1 MEIKVYANSDDA
13 QIVWKIAA
21 PIDDC
26 RGFAIY
32 RRRHGETDYETLKNR
47 VGFKGEKGDENG
59 EQPSTVWPFQR
70 FMWTDYKASSG
81 DVVSYR
87 VVPMVGGKGKLEPK
101 MEEASPWT
109 DEITVSPSG
118 AGGIAAYFNRGIVA
132 SQWLS
137 RVLSRDGSVVPQKKL
152 STIIDDPADR
162 TRKFLAGE
170 IRIAILKLLDD
181 VKKSQDRIYAA
192 LFELNDPE
200 LISALGDLGNRA
212 NVILANGAHKS
223 GKDENESAR
232 KELGKAKVHVF
243 ERLAPSTHLAHN
255 KFVVVSNSNDAP
267 QYVLTGS
274 TNWTKTGLCTQANNA
289 IIVKNSELA
298 GYYKAQWDA
307 LKDAGDAFTKQ
318 LKVDNAQRSASL
330 QWAER
335 SLKVWFTPLGQMQD
349 LEEARQLIH
358 QTRRGLLFLM
368 FNPGP
373 TSESL
378 LSAITDLQQ
387 NSNVIVKGVVNQDP
401 STAKNP
407 VQIFRTKD
415 VLRGSFQVALPAA
428 IEKHVSYWIPELKKL
443 QGAWAMVHSKVI
455 VIDPFGNES
464 VVMTGS
470 HNMGPAASKNN
481 DDNLLIIKNDP
492 ELAAA
497 YAVNIISIFSN
508 YRWRY
513 NRLYNKQA
521 RAFTD
526 LKDNAKW
533 QDGHLRG
540 DDLKELNFW
549 LGK

>member
-1 MEIKVYANSDDA
+1 
-13 QIVWKIAA
+13 
-21 PIDDC
+21 
-26 RGFAIY
+26 
-32 RRRHGETDYETLKNR
+32 
-47 VGFKGEKGDENG
+47 
-59 EQPSTVWPFQR
+59 
-70 FMWTDYKASSG
+70 
-81 DVVSYR
+81 
-87 VVPMVGGKGKLEPK
+87 
-101 MEEASPWT
+101 
-109 DEITVSPSG
+109 
-118 AGGIAAYFNRGIVA
+118 
-132 SQWLS
+132 
-137 RVLSRDGSVVPQKKL
+137 
-152 STIIDDPADR
+152 
-162 TRKFLAGE
+162 
-170 IRIAILKLLDD
+170 
-181 VKKSQDRIYAA
+181 
-192 LFELNDPE
+192 
-200 LISALGDLGNRA
+200 
-212 NVILANGAHKS
+212 
-223 GKDENESAR
+223 
-232 KELGKAKVHVF
+232 
-243 ERLAPSTHLAHN
+243 
-255 KFVVVSNSNDAP
+255 
-267 QYVLTGS
+267 
-274 TNWTKTGLCTQANNA
+274 
-289 IIVKNSELA
+289 
-298 GYYKAQWDA
+298 
-307 LKDAGDAFTKQ
+307 

-335 SLKVWFTPLGQMQD
+335 LLKVWFTPLGQMQD

-513 NRLYNKQA
+513 NRLYSKQA

-540 DDLKELNFW
+540 DDLKELDFW